1 MGTFE
6 YTGFYDLLAD
16 SLFNYNQALQHE
28 DPYVQNRY
36 ARASTISIILSV
48 ESASNCLISSL
59 LGSEVS
65 PGFREELDKLT
76 AIGKFDAYASIKHQK
91 KIDRGRNEVGK
102 FKEMIKMR
110 NAYVHPKTRKLNT
123 NITNVKQLNEE
134 LHVRLESPQELWKNL
149 KIPKD
154 SVLWS
159 AASAEII
166 IKATT
171 DFFSY
176 YFKDILCYTANEADL
191 LLMSKYRFD
200 GVIMSGVYQEFKD
213 EVLNSDFDFSFL
225 IGKST

>member
-1 MGTFE
+1 M
-6 YTGFYDLLAD
+6 
-16 SLFNYNQALQHE
+16 
-28 DPYVQNRY
+28 
-36 ARASTISIILSV
+36 
-48 ESASNCLISSL
+48 
-59 LGSEVS
+59 
-65 PGFREELDKLT
+65 T

-123 NITNVKQLNEE
+123 NITNIEQLDEGV
-134 LHVRLESPQELWKNL
+134 LVGLESSQELWEHL

-154 SVLWS
+154 SMVWS

-176 YFKDILCYTANEADL
+176 YFKDILCYTASEADL

-200 GVIMSGVYQEFKD
+200 GVIITGVYQELKD